1 MNEALTMSPP
11 LMALAC
17 FAAWTLLL
25 VFTAVASRVVA
36 IMRGSDITINNFSPY
51 GEDMPGF
58 GQRVTRA
65 HLNCVEN
72 LPVFAA
78 VVAAAGFSGQ
88 FSVMEGTVMYI
99 IYARLA
105 QSTVHMISGSQ
116 TASLIRGTLF
126 AVQTLLMLYY
136 VFQMVS

>member
-1 MNEALTMSPP
+1 MNEALTMSAP
-11 LMALAC
+11 LVALAY
-17 FAAWTLLL
+17 FAGWTLLL
-25 VFTAVASRVVA
+25 VLTAVSMRVVS
-36 IMRGSDITINNFSPY
+36 IIQGSDITINKFSPY

-88 FSVMEGTVMYI
+88 FGVMEGTVMYI
-99 IYARLA
+99 IYARVA
-105 QSTVHMISGSQ
+105 QSVVHMISGSQ
-116 TASLIRGTLF
+116 PASLIRGTLF

-136 VFQMVS
+136 VFQIVC

>member
-1 MNEALTMSPP
+1 MNETLTMTAP
-11 LMALAC
+11 LIALAC
-17 FAAWTLLL
+17 FAGWTLLL
-25 VFTAVASRVVA
+25 VITVANLRIVS
-36 IMRGSDITINNFSPY
+36 IIRGSGIPINKYSPA

-88 FSVMEGTVMYI
+88 FGVMEGTVMYI
-99 IYARLA
+99 LYARIA
-105 QSTVHMISGSQ
+105 QSSVHMISGSLP
-116 TASLIRGTLF
+116 ASLIRGTLF
-126 AVQTLLMLYY
+126 AAQAILMLYY
-136 VFQMVS
+136 VFQMVF

>member
-1 MNEALTMSPP
+1 MNEALTMNAP
-11 LMALAC
+11 LVALAC
-17 FAAWTLLL
+17 FAGWTLLL
-25 VFTAVASRVVA
+25 VLTAVNTRVVA
-36 IMRGSDITINNFSPY
+36 IIRGSDIPINKFSPY

-78 VVAAAGFSGQ
+78 VVAAAGLSGQ
-88 FSVMEGTVMYI
+88 FAVMEGTVMYI
-99 IYARLA
+99 LYARIA
-105 QSTVHMISGSQ
+105 QSTVHMISSSQ
-116 TASLIRGTLF
+116 LASLIRGTLF

-136 VFQMVS
+136 VFQMVF